1 MLLGYTLPTVE
12 DSQELE
18 PGTLSLDLEHRPD
31 WAVVVV
37 KGEVDISNA
46 EQLHQAVTDL
56 VDKGDK
62 AVAVDM
68 RTTTFMDSS
77 GLRVLIRAD
86 DLVSETGGR
95 LLVLVNGGPVDR
107 LFHITGLESK
117 LNIAPDFPN

>member
-1 MLLGYTLPTVE
+1 MDEPE
-12 DSQELE
+12 NLE
-18 PGTLSLDLEHRPD
+18 PGTLALDLERRPD
-31 WAVVVV
+31 WAVIVV

-46 EQLHQAVTDL
+46 DELHQTVSDL
-56 VDKGDK
+56 VDQGDK

-68 RTTTFMDSS
+68 RSTAFMDSS

-86 DLVSETGGR
+86 EMVSDAGGQ

-117 LNIAPDFPN
+117 LNISPDFPD